1 MKKILSIVLTIALL
15 CSTVL
20 TAFAGGEV
28 ENAVKVGVN
37 AEFRPFEYYDG
48 GELKG
53 FDIELM
59 NLIGDKTGKTIEFV
73 NMDFDALI
81 PAVLSGRVDCAIS
94 AITVTE
100 DRDKVIDYS
109 REYLTAATVTFE
121 NGQMNR
127 KYGEDYAIVF
137 RDGVSQAKY
146 KSSVP
151 TDYEKLYMD
160 IDDALRELSQN
171 GTVAKLIEKY
181 EVNQP
186 LDKTKENIEY
196 TDVRGG
202 GSPAA
207 ETPGISVP
215 ASEWAEDSIETA
227 KEINII
233 NGNYN
238 FPGAITRE
246 EFCELVFNYYIE
258 NFSGSAFSIGIIKPP
273 FTDTDNEHIGVLNA
287 LGIINGKSETEFAP
301 NDFLTR
307 EEAAVIVCRL
317 IKEMYP
323 EAAATEMY
331 FDFADSEQISNWAM
345 NSIQVICNMGIMKG
359 VGDNKFAPQDLYTT
373 EQAIATLVEVYK
385 NFAGTADE
393 KLVNEKFTVLSLPW
407 GEKWEN
413 IKDREVVSTA
423 NIVADDGNR
432 FAVELDNVEFLGAS
446 GKMILQFSVSDD
458 SFPIIGLVRAYF
470 SYKEENEKEVIA
482 QGNKMYGERKNYYL
496 DEKGIQNPLSPSAW
510 YSAENVENSLSADE
524 RTYFEK
530 LLNDKGVEKTRAD
543 AIIRGPL
550 VVISVSESDNIVTI
564 DGNNA
569 AKIFNIR
576 SLSTLK

>member
-1 MKKILSIVLTIALL
+1 MKKILSIVLMIALL
-15 CSTVL
+15 CSTAL
-20 TAFAGGEV
+20 TAFAVGEV
-28 ENAVKVGVN
+28 NNAVKVGVN
-37 AEFRPFEYYDG
+37 AEFKPFEYYDG

-246 EFCELVFNYYIE
+246 EFCGFVFSYIE

-331 FDFADSEQISNWAM
+331 FDFADSAQISDWAM